1 VIKVCGITSQEDAQA
16 ALDAGANALGFN
28 FYPRSPRYVAP
39 LRAQQI
45 AQTVTGRYLRVGVF
59 VNPTEEDLIEAASA
73 VPLDILQLHG
83 RHVPTHLA
91 GSFRIWQAIRASDIP
106 EHDRGIEAFLM
117 DSPTPLYGGSGES
130 FDWTLAAAFPYR
142 AIIAGGLDEANVAAA
157 IQIGKPWGVD
167 ACSRLESRPGKKD
180 HRRVRAFV
188 QAAQAAFKLLPQ
200 EAAK

>member
-1 VIKVCGITSQEDAQA
+1 MIKVCGITSQEDAQA

-91 GSFRIWQAIRASDIP
+91 GSFRIWRAIRAMEIP
-106 EHDRGIEAFLM
+106 PPDRGIEAFLL
-117 DSPTPLYGGSGES
+117 DSPTPLYGGSGEL
-130 FDWTLAAAFPYR
+130 FDWSLAAAFPYR